1 MNSFRDVEL
10 ALCLVNDPISIR
22 MLDPEQKSG
31 ANAVLCCGYV
41 DHTAGL
47 TFEVLSLASCVGN
60 DYTIMPEYEK
70 MGIKLRADSVD
81 LNAVKPI
88 RNDALMQR
96 YGWRIKVLAEY
107 YKNREVVTCRAYK
120 EFDEFRHPRFPDD
133 ILTVFVWSD
142 QKGEKIWVRAEEPIK
157 EENGLIVLKGRLLNE
172 PNHRTHLHCGDQV
185 IFGTFLASDERLCV
199 GIVPKE
205 V

>member
-60 DYTIMPEYEK
+60 DYTILPEYEK
-70 MGIKLRADSVD
+70 MGIKLRADSLD

-88 RNDALMQR
+88 VKKSML
-96 YGWRIKVLAEY
+96 Y
-107 YKNREVVTCRAYK
+107 
-120 EFDEFRHPRFPDD
+120 HFP
-133 ILTVFVWSD
+133 L
-142 QKGEKIWVRAEEPIK
+142 
-157 EENGLIVLKGRLLNE
+157 
-172 PNHRTHLHCGDQV
+172 
-185 IFGTFLASDERLCV
+185 
-199 GIVPKE
+199 
-205 V
+205 

>member
-1 MNSFRDVEL
+1 
-10 ALCLVNDPISIR
+10 

-60 DYTIMPEYEK
+60 DYTILPEYEK
-70 MGIKLRADSVD
+70 MGIKLRADSLD

-142 QKGEKIWVRAEEPIK
+142 QKGEKIWVRAEKPIK